1 MLKEDIDVGHQDN
14 EPHMLKKDL
23 YRMSKYATELYQ
35 LVSQFD
41 NMGEVD
47 FPHWWQA
54 KIVSA
59 KNNLIAAKHYL
70 DGELKVTQE
79 SVSGNIGLDDLKPG
93 MSVEGVSPGE
103 YTTIPMDDRDGKH
116 LEDYKD
122 TLRKAFGNNI
132 QFEEWKSNTFSIV
145 DHPLEQSTR
154 NVMQRDYYNSTN
166 RYTGD

>member
-1 MLKEDIDVGHQDN
+1 MKKSQLKQIIKEEISRMLKEDIDVGHEDN

-23 YRMSKYATELYQ
+23 YRTSKYATELYQ

-79 SVSGNIGLDDLKPG
+79 SVNEKQPTLIDTWIARPG
-93 MSVEGVSPGE
+93 DTVYKVVVTFS
-103 YTTIPMDDRDGKH
+103 DGSEEKFRK
-116 LEDYKD
+116 LEDAEAKYD
-122 TLRKAFGNNI
+122 LTG
-132 QFEEWKSNTFSIV
+132 V
-145 DHPLEQSTR
+145 EQTYSDFD
-154 NVMQRDYYNSTN
+154 VS
-166 RYTGD
+166 

>member
-1 MLKEDIDVGHQDN
+1 MKKSQLKQIIKEEISRMLKEDIDVGHEDN

-23 YRMSKYATELYQ
+23 YRASKYATELYQ

-79 SVSGNIGLDDLKPG
+79 SVSRKQPTLIDTWITRPG
-93 MSVEGVSPGE
+93 DTVYKVVVTFS
-103 YTTIPMDDRDGKH
+103 DGSEEKFRK
-116 LEDYKD
+116 LEDAEAKHD
-122 TLRKAFGNNI
+122 L
-132 QFEEWKSNTFSIV
+132 
-145 DHPLEQSTR
+145 
-154 NVMQRDYYNSTN
+154 
-166 RYTGD
+166 TGVKQTYSDFDVS

>member
-1 MLKEDIDVGHQDN
+1 MKKSQLKQIIKEEISRMLKEDIDVGHEDN

-23 YRMSKYATELYQ
+23 YRASKYATELYQ

-79 SVSGNIGLDDLKPG
+79 SVNRKKPTLIDTWITR
-93 MSVEGVSPGE
+93 PG
-103 YTTIPMDDRDGKH
+103 DRVYKVVITFSNGDEEQFRE
-116 LEDYKD
+116 LEDAEAKYD
-122 TLRKAFGNNI
+122 LTG
-132 QFEEWKSNTFSIV
+132 V
-145 DHPLEQSTR
+145 EQTYSDFD
-154 NVMQRDYYNSTN
+154 VS
-166 RYTGD
+166 

>member
-1 MLKEDIDVGHQDN
+1 MKKSQLKQIIKEEISRMLKEDIDVGHEDN

-23 YRMSKYATELYQ
+23 YRASKYATELYQ

-79 SVSGNIGLDDLKPG
+79 SVSGKQPTLIDTWITRPG
-93 MSVEGVSPGE
+93 DTVYKVVVTFS
-103 YTTIPMDDRDGKH
+103 DGSEEKFRK
-116 LEDYKD
+116 LEDAEAKHD
-122 TLRKAFGNNI
+122 L
-132 QFEEWKSNTFSIV
+132 
-145 DHPLEQSTR
+145 
-154 NVMQRDYYNSTN
+154 
-166 RYTGD
+166 TGVKQTYSDFDVS

>member
-1 MLKEDIDVGHQDN
+1 MKKSQLKQIIKEEISRMLKEDIDVGHEDN

-79 SVSGNIGLDDLKPG
+79 SVNRKKPTL
-93 MSVEGVSPGE
+93 VDTWITRPGDRVYKVVITFSDKSTE
-103 YTTIPMDDRDGKH
+103 NFYT
-116 LEDYKD
+116 LEDAEAKYD
-122 TLRKAFGNNI
+122 L
-132 QFEEWKSNTFSIV
+132 
-145 DHPLEQSTR
+145 
-154 NVMQRDYYNSTN
+154 
-166 RYTGD
+166 TGVERTYSDFDVS

>member
-1 MLKEDIDVGHQDN
+1 MKKSQLKQIIKEEISRMLKEDIDVGHQDN

-79 SVSGNIGLDDLKPG
+79 SVNGKQPTLVDTWIARPG
-93 MSVEGVSPGE
+93 GKVYKVVITFS
-103 YTTIPMDDRDGKH
+103 DGSEEKFRE
-116 LEDYKD
+116 LEDAEAKYD
-122 TLRKAFGNNI
+122 LTNI
-132 QFEEWKSNTFSIV
+132 
-145 DHPLEQSTR
+145 EQTYSDFD
-154 NVMQRDYYNSTN
+154 VS
-166 RYTGD
+166 